1 MNIEQQRLILK
12 SLEFEANIKDLE
24 LKEEMSKF
32 EEVKQKND
40 YLYFE
45 IDFSFEKNWNKWLWR
60 TLPLR
65 VII

>member
-12 SLEFEANIKDLE
+12 SLEFKANIKDLE

-40 YLYFE
+40 YLDFE
-45 IDFSFEKNWNKWLWR
+45 IDFSFEKTGINGCGGHYL
-60 TLPLR
+60 
-65 VII
+65 